1 MLKTSG
7 FKKAGF
13 IAVGALV
20 VAALWLL
27 YRPQAPEAPAP
38 VPEKAVAVPEKAFD
52 LVVKGGKLVSGEG
65 LMQVH
70 RGERVSLR
78 IQSDSKD
85 ELHLHGYDLKAPILP
100 GETAHLQFTA
110 DRTGRFGLEL
120 HKAHGELGTLEV
132 YPQ

>member
-1 MLKTSG
+1 MLEASG

-20 VAALWLL
+20 VAALWLV
-27 YRPQAPEAPAP
+27 YRPRAAEAPTP
-38 VPEKAVAVPEKAFD
+38 VPDRAVAAPQKAFD
-52 LVVKGGKLVSGEG
+52 LVVKGGKLVSGEA
-65 LMQVH
+65 LMKVR
-70 RGERVSLR
+70 RGEQVSVC
-78 IQSDSKD
+78 IQSDRKD
-85 ELHLHGYDLKAPILP
+85 EVHLHGYDLKAPIIP
-100 GETAHLQFTA
+100 GETARLQFTA

>member
-1 MLKTSG
+1 MLKT
-7 FKKAGF
+7 AGF

-27 YRPQAPEAPAP
+27 YRPQASRAPAP
-38 VPEKAVAVPEKAFD
+38 VPEKTVAVPERAFD
-52 LVVKGGKLVSGEG
+52 LVVKGGTLVSGEA
-65 LMQVH
+65 LMQVR
-70 RGERVSLR
+70 RGEQVSLR
-78 IQSDSKD
+78 IQSDRKD
-85 ELHLHGYDLKAPILP
+85 ELHLHGYDLKALIIP
-100 GETAHLQFTA
+100 GETVRLQFTA